1 MEARKG
7 HTIFFLMCYIA
18 INWLYEITDNKL
30 IIPIK
35 QNSNLL

>member
-7 HTIFFLMCYIA
+7 HI